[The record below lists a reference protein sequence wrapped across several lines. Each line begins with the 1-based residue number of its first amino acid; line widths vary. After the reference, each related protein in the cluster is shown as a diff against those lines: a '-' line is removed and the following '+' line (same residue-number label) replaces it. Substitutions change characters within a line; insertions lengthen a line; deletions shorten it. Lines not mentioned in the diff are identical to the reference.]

1 MDFLRP
7 LLALAP
13 DYKKR
18 NGRPFVTLSYAQSL
32 DGCISARPGEPM
44 ALSGQRSLRL
54 THQLR
59 AAHDAILVGIG
70 TVFSDNPRLTVRLVN
85 GSNPRPV
92 VVDSFLRIPLDC
104 NILTERSR
112 DPIIVTSKK
121 AEECRV
127 KTLEEMG
134 ALVIRVNSNNRGL
147 LDLVELLS
155 ALADLSINSLMVEG
169 GARIIT
175 SFLMD
180 KLPDFV
186 VLTIAPVMVG
196 GLRAVSDLG
205 ESDPNQYLR
214 LQDPGHRWLGKDL
227 ILWGNL
233 TCDCGAHA
241 QISTAISG
249 GVRF

>member
-1 MDFLRP
+1 MDFIRP

-13 DYKKR
+13 DYRKR

-32 DGCISARPGEPM
+32 DGCISARPGEPL

-85 GSNPRPV
+85 GSSPRPV
-92 VVDSFLRIPLDC
+92 VVDSFLRTPLDS

-112 DPIIVTSKK
+112 GPIIVTSHKADDKK
-121 AEECRV
+121 V
-127 KTLEEMG
+127 KILESRGAMVVKVTSNGNGLINLTEMLG
-134 ALVIRVNSNNRGL
+134 VLG
-147 LDLVELLS
+147 
-155 ALADLSINSLMVEG
+155 DLSVNSLMVEG

-175 SFLMD
+175 SFLME
-180 KLPDFV
+180 KLADFI
-186 VLTIAPVMVG
+186 VLTIAPVLVG

-205 ESDPNQYLR
+205 ESDPSQFLR
-214 LQDPGHRWLGKDL
+214 LQNQGHRWLGKDL

-233 TCDCGAHA
+233 TSNCEDHA
-241 QISTAISG
+241 QLPTAVG
-249 GVRF
+249 GACF

>member
-7 LLALAP
+7 FLALAS

-32 DGCISARPGEPM
+32 DGCISARPGEPL

-59 AAHDAILVGIG
+59 AGHDAILVGIG
-70 TVFSDNPRLTVRLVN
+70 TVYSDNPRLTVRLVN

-92 VVDSFLRIPLDC
+92 VVDSFLRIPLNC
-104 NILTERSR
+104 NILTESSR
-112 DPIIVTSKK
+112 GPIIATSKM
-121 AEECRV
+121 AEESRV
-127 KTLEEMG
+127 KTLEDMG
-134 ALVIRVNSNNRGL
+134 ALVVRVKSNDKGL
-147 LDLVELLS
+147 LNLSELLGV
-155 ALADLSINSLMVEG
+155 LADMSINSLMVEG

-205 ESDPNQYLR
+205 ESDPNQFLR
-214 LQDPGHRWLGKDL
+214 LRDPGHRWLGKDL

-233 TCDCGAHA
+233 TRDCDNHAELPTAVGAA
-241 QISTAISG
+241 
-249 GVRF
+249 RF